1 MRTKQQKRDIMT
13 SATEELSAKLYN
25 CQLPAY
31 VGLLTLVRW
40 PPITVDG
47 HWSRAV
53 DCHEWY
59 AVICIKCLR
68 QKQCKLLPII
78 SIRWELLV
86 TAVVTCFIELCF
98 GKLVGKFNLTNV
110 PVGRQTTIWSD
121 FRWRK
126 KQDIRESVSVHPVI
140 MYLLLDFFK
149 QLDSLHCSWKLLP
162 V

>member
-1 MRTKQQKRDIMT
+1 
-13 SATEELSAKLYN
+13 
-25 CQLPAY
+25 
-31 VGLLTLVRW
+31 
-40 PPITVDG
+40 
-47 HWSRAV
+47 
-53 DCHEWY
+53 
-59 AVICIKCLR
+59 
-68 QKQCKLLPII
+68 
-78 SIRWELLV
+78 V

-149 QLDSLHCSWKLLP
+149 QLDSLHCS
-162 V
+162 